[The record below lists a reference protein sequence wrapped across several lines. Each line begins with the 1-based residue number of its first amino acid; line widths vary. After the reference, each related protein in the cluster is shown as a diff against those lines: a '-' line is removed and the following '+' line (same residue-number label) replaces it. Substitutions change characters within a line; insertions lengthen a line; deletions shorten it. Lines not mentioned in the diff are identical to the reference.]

1 MSFVKVPNILF
12 DSYVTDDKTKV
23 KYYNL
28 KPVDYRIYLYL
39 LSHSG
44 FQDQGAAMMKLK
56 YKTIASGCG
65 ISDAKTIRASIN
77 RLAGQR
83 LLEKQKRFNKYGH
96 NAANGYRLTPL
107 PGGFFMFD
115 TRCFDFGLSVSDT
128 CVLLYLLKCKDKEQ
142 LSFPS
147 VSAIAYGVNLSEVTV
162 RKSLTWLSQRIFLQ
176 KSHYF
181 CKSGDFGN
189 NHYRLYSYSEQL
201 ERMSIYRKIKAKAPK
216 LFRTVH
222 RWISSTMH
230 FPIAPVLQHIFL
242 KSEVGK
248 KSPNTS

>member
-12 DSYVTDDKTKV
+12 DSYETGKKV
-23 KYYNL
+23 KEKYYSL

-39 LSHSG
+39 LSRSG
-44 FQDQGAAMMKLK
+44 FQDQDAAIKLK

-77 RLAGQR
+77 RLAGQK
-83 LLEKQKRFNKYGH
+83 LLEKQQRFNKYGH
-96 NAANGYRLTPL
+96 NAANGYRLAPL

-128 CVLLYLLKCKDKEQ
+128 CVLLYLLRCKNKKQ

-162 RKSLTWLSQRIFLQ
+162 RKSLTWLSQRIFLH
-176 KSHYF
+176 KSHYV

-189 NHYRLYSYSEQL
+189 NHYRLYSYPEQL
-201 ERMSIYRKIKAKAPK
+201 ERMSVYRKIKTKAPE
-216 LFRTVH
+216 LFRSVRH
-222 RWISSTMH
+222 WIVSALH
-230 FPIAPVLQHIFL
+230 FPTTTPFQHIFL
-242 KSEVGK
+242 KLEVGK